1 MRFPH
6 DLAGWFARG
15 SPGRLATG
23 FFSEAELAH
32 EAGRPSKGLG
42 PLVLGEM
49 CGSPNLLVSFEPRTA
64 IVCREKLKDS

>member
-6 DLAGWFARG
+6 DLVGWFARG
-15 SPGRLATG
+15 SRKARHW

-32 EAGRPSKGLG
+32 EAGPPSKGFG

-49 CGSPNLLVSFEPRTA
+49 CCSPNLLVSFELRTA